1 MKIKVTNYSVEL
13 PGLPDWVD
21 YTAPK
26 DVEVEVRRID
36 DLPDAITELVEVDY
50 NDWAEVIVDDIEYEF
65 DIKELLI
72 HAEVVEFNRDIDEKY
87 AGGLWDL
94 AGDITYNE
102 KDQEEIYNKMWEQVE
117 AFQKEVL

>member
-1 MKIKVTNYSVEL
+1 MKIKVVDYSVDL
-13 PGLPDWVD
+13 PGLPDWVG

-26 DVEVEVRRID
+26 DVEIEVRRID
-36 DLPDAITELVEVDY
+36 DIPEAIEELVEVDY
-50 NDWAEVIVDDIEYEF
+50 NDWVEVIVDDIEYEF

-72 HAEVVEFNRDIDEKY
+72 HAEAVEFNRDIDEKY

-94 AGDITYNE
+94 AGDITHNE